1 MTQSERSYLEEKLFL
16 QTNLN
21 PELRKCIEEIYNEYK
36 TIKKRYPSMHEAKFG
51 MRYLKMILSNKS
63 NEKPNYKEIRRYTK
77 EPQTTYYTYRKM
89 VLEYIDIKIKEQN
102 STSD

>member
-21 PELRKCIEEIYNEYK
+21 PVLRNCIEGIYNEYK
-36 TIKKRYPSMHEAKFG
+36 NISTRYPSMHEAKFG
-51 MRYLKMILSNKS
+51 MRYLKMILSNQS

-89 VLEYIDIKIKEQN
+89 VLEYIGIKIKEQN